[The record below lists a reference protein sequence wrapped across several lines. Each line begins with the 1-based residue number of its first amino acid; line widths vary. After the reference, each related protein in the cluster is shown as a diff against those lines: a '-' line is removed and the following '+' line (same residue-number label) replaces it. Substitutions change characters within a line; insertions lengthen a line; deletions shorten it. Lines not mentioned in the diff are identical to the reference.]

1 MGQTLGRRCDR
12 QATPRCP
19 PPGGR
24 ATSAP
29 SGPWRRARRSVTCM
43 PVRLLRPV
51 DRPRERVPRL
61 VPGLVLCGL
70 GIAFM
75 VAADLGL
82 APWSVLDQGIS
93 QRTGIPIGTVSIV
106 VGALVL
112 LAWVPLDGPGSGPSS
127 TWCSSVPPSTSP
139 CWCST
144 RPAPRSG
151 VAYLAVGVGL
161 WGPGSGLYIG
171 AGLGPG
177 PRDGLMTELAARGVG
192 SIRLVRTGIEL
203 TALAAGWLLG
213 GSVGLGTLAFA
224 LTIGPNVQLF
234 LPRLTVRDRPDA
246 LSPDGP
252 RQAVPG
258 SGASDRGLSAEP
270 PRRQQGPSPPTARRC
285 G

>member
-1 MGQTLGRRCDR
+1 
-12 QATPRCP
+12 
-19 PPGGR
+19 
-24 ATSAP
+24 
-29 SGPWRRARRSVTCM
+29 M
-43 PVRLLRPV
+43 PVQLLRPV

-93 QRTGIPIGTVSIV
+93 QHTGIPIGTVSIL

-112 LAWVPLDGPGSGPSS
+112 LAWVPLRERPGLGTVLNVVLIGATIDAALLVLDTPGSTLG
-127 TWCSSVPPSTSP
+127 
-139 CWCST
+139 
-144 RPAPRSG
+144 R
-151 VAYLAVGVGL
+151 VAYLAVGVAL

-177 PRDGLMTELAARGVG
+177 PRDGLMTGLAARGVG

-203 TALAAGWLLG
+203 TALAVGWLLG
-213 GSVGLGTLAFA
+213 GSVGAGTLAFA
-224 LTIGPNVQLF
+224 LTIGPNVHFF
-234 LPRLTVRDRPDA
+234 LPRLTVRDRADGTG
-246 LSPDGP
+246 PDGVP
-252 RQAVPG
+252 QAGEP
-258 SGASDRGLSAEP
+258 SGG
-270 PRRQQGPSPPTARRC
+270 ARVRPAIE